1 MTPKRYLAFGVL
13 TIAIQTGVI
22 ASQPATTLLMSDS
35 PMTLQRVMLQKV
47 TSQRAAL
54 QDTGINRV
62 SVNFATAVKQ
72 ATPQASV
79 APIAQTKPQVTAIF
93 HAKAKAVLKPEA
105 KPTPKPE
112 VKTALKSES
121 KPAPK
126 PKTKPET
133 KPEHK
138 PEHMPE
144 PVDNAANSGIKP
156 PKELSAAATVQLAD
170 IAEVNS
176 RSADKELTPSPVAT
190 ETLITEITEAL
201 ITETTETLITEI
213 TEEPPISQAAVSSA
227 QTQSLKTPIVELAKP
242 VFTSPPP
249 QPTYPRIARK
259 KGLEGTATIE
269 VMFNELGEQL
279 ALKLVKSS
287 GFSLLDQ
294 AALDAVET
302 WQFEAPAPR
311 LASHYKVRVPI
322 RFALN

>member
-1 MTPKRYLAFGVL
+1 MTPKRYLAFGAL

-62 SVNFATAVKQ
+62 SVNFATAAKQ

-79 APIAQTKPQVTAIF
+79 DPIAQTKPQMTAIS
-93 HAKAKAVLKPEA
+93 HAEAKAVLKPEA
-105 KPTPKPE
+105 KP
-112 VKTALKSES
+112 
-121 KPAPK
+121 AP
-126 PKTKPET
+126 

-138 PEHMPE
+138 PEPKPE
-144 PVDNAANSGIKP
+144 PVDNAANRGIKP
-156 PKELSAAATVQLAD
+156 PKKLSAAATTQQTD
-170 IAEVNS
+170 IAETNNPA
-176 RSADKELTPSPVAT
+176 ADKELIPSTVAAETVTT
-190 ETLITEITEAL
+190 E
-201 ITETTETLITEI
+201 ITETTETPQIRQ
-213 TEEPPISQAAVSSA
+213 ISVSSA
-227 QTQSLKTPIVELAKP
+227 QAQSLKNQVVELAKP

>member
-22 ASQPATTLLMSDS
+22 ASQPATSLLMSDS
-35 PMTLQRVMLQKV
+35 PMMLQ
-47 TSQRAAL
+47 SAAS

-62 SVNFATAVKQ
+62 SVNFATAAKQ

-79 APIAQTKPQVTAIF
+79 DLIAQTKPQVTATS
-93 HAKAKAVLKPEA
+93 HAEAKAVLKPEA
-105 KPTPKPE
+105 KPTPQPE
-112 VKTALKSES
+112 VKTALKSEY

-126 PKTKPET
+126 PKT

-156 PKELSAAATVQLAD
+156 PKELSAAATTQQTD
-170 IAEVNS
+170 IAEANS

-190 ETLITEITEAL
+190 ETLITET
-201 ITETTETLITEI
+201 

-302 WQFEAPAPR
+302 WQFEAPASR

>member
-1 MTPKRYLAFGVL
+1 VTPKRYLAFGAL

-35 PMTLQRVMLQKV
+35 AMMLQKVTLQKV
-47 TSQRAAL
+47 TSQKAAS
-54 QDTGINRV
+54 QDTGVNRV
-62 SVNFATAVKQ
+62 SVNFAAAAKQ

-79 APIAQTKPQVTAIF
+79 APIAQTKPRVKNISDT
-93 HAKAKAVLKPEA
+93 EA
-105 KPTPKPE
+105 KPEPKL
-112 VKTALKSES
+112 A
-121 KPAPK
+121 
-126 PKTKPET
+126 
-133 KPEHK
+133 HK
-138 PEHMPE
+138 PEPK
-144 PVDNAANSGIKP
+144 PVDNAANRGIKP
-156 PKELSAAATVQLAD
+156 LKELSATATTQTAD
-170 IAEVNS
+170 IAEANS
-176 RSADKELTPSPVAT
+176 RSADKELTPSTVVAETVTTEKT
-190 ETLITEITEAL
+190 ET
-201 ITETTETLITEI
+201 
-213 TEEPPISQAAVSSA
+213 PPISQVAGSSVQA
-227 QTQSLKTPIVELAKP
+227 QGLKNQIVELAKP

-279 ALKLVKSS
+279 ALRLVKSS